1 MNGNSKEH
9 LLTRDNLD
17 KVLTYSRHNDD
28 IMDELYHD
36 IDHEE
41 FLIVTDHLNNHRC

>member
-1 MNGNSKEH
+1 MNGNSKEN
-9 LLTRDNLD
+9 LLTRDDLD
-17 KVLTYSRHNDD
+17 NFLTSSLHNDD

-41 FLIVTDHLNNHRC
+41 FLIVTNHLNNHRC